1 MKRLLNIL
9 AWLILPV
16 SGCPAQERCSVGTDL
31 CPLICQGTVRM
42 TASYA
47 FSRKCT
53 ADGEVGMNVG
63 GYIKHSQE
71 EKGHWGLLYGKYAP
85 SDSVSFRSCFA
96 DACISFSYWPSAVFE
111 GFSTSLGLSVRDR
124 GGPDLDIGAGYSCKI
139 WKGIRLNVGYRFRTA
154 ESIRNRKLPLE
165 GFRIIVSYVF

>member
-9 AWLILPV
+9 AWLIFPV
-16 SGCPAQERCSVGTDL
+16 SGCLAQERCAVGTDL
-31 CPLICQGTVRM
+31 CPLICHGTIRIA
-42 TASYA
+42 ASYA
-47 FSRKCT
+47 FGSKCT

-71 EKGHWGLLYGKYAP
+71 EKEHWGLLYGKYAP
-85 SDSVSFRSCFA
+85 PDSVSFRSCFA

>member
-9 AWLILPV
+9 AWLSFPV
-16 SGCPAQERCSVGTDL
+16 SGCLAQERCSVGTDL
-31 CPLICQGTVRM
+31 CSLICQGTVRM
-42 TASYA
+42 TVSYA
-47 FSRKCT
+47 FSSKLT

-63 GYIKHSQE
+63 GYMKHSQE
-71 EKGHWGLLYGKYAP
+71 ENRHWGILYGEYAL
-85 SDSVSFRSCFA
+85 SDSAVFQSCFT
-96 DACISFSYWPSAVFE
+96 DACISLSYWSSAVFE

-124 GGPDLDIGAGYSCKI
+124 GGPDLDIGVGYSCKI
-139 WKGIRLNVGYRFRTA
+139 WKGIRLNAGYRFRTA

>member
-9 AWLILPV
+9 AWLIFPV
-16 SGCPAQERCSVGTDL
+16 SGCLAQERSAFGTDL
-31 CPLICQGTVRM
+31 CSLICQATVRM

-47 FSRKCT
+47 FCSKCT
-53 ADGEVGMNVG
+53 AEGEVGMNVG

-71 EKGHWGLLYGKYAP
+71 ENGHWGILYGKYAP
-85 SDSVSFRSCFA
+85 SDRVAFRSCFA
-96 DACISFSYWPSAVFE
+96 EACISFSYWPTAVYE
-111 GFSTSLGLSVRDR
+111 GFTTSLGLSVRDR
-124 GGPDLDIGAGYSCKI
+124 GGPDLDIGVGYSCKI
-139 WKGIRLNVGYRFRTA
+139 WKGIRLNAGYRLRTT